1 MKPSLSLLLP
11 VALSLLPAASAEHTS
26 NWAVLVGTSRFWFNY
41 RHLANVLSL
50 YRTVKRLGIPDSQI
64 ILMLPDDMAC
74 NPRNAFPGTVY
85 SNSDRAVDLYGT
97 NIEVDYRG
105 YEVTVENF
113 IRLLTDRVGDEMP
126 RSKRLLTD
134 ENSNI
139 LIYMTGHGG
148 DEFLKFQDAE
158 EISAFDLADAF
169 EQMWEKRRYHE
180 ILFMID
186 TCQANTMYSKFYS
199 PNIIATGS
207 SEIGQSSYSH
217 HADNDVGVAVIDR
230 YTYYNLDF
238 LETQVRDP
246 SSKKTLGDLF
256 DSYDESKIHS
266 QPGFRWDLFPGDE
279 EEGRKR
285 LIMDFFGNVQGVE
298 VGEPEENLG
307 RRPNSTEEAEWK
319 EDLLSLGKKIRELA
333 DAQDAANK
341 LSREAETSRQ
351 EKATEEP
358 TAALEAKTVQ
368 KPGPARIRAAKV
380 SEDEGWWEKKLVGA
394 WVLGGLGMAWAAGSY
409 MEAL

>member
-1 MKPSLSLLLP
+1 
-11 VALSLLPAASAEHTS
+11 
-26 NWAVLVGTSRFWFNY
+26 
-41 RHLANVLSL
+41 
-50 YRTVKRLGIPDSQI
+50 
-64 ILMLPDDMAC
+64 
-74 NPRNAFPGTVY
+74 
-85 SNSDRAVDLYGT
+85 
-97 NIEVDYRG
+97 
-105 YEVTVENF
+105 
-113 IRLLTDRVGDEMP
+113 
-126 RSKRLLTD
+126 
-134 ENSNI
+134 
-139 LIYMTGHGG
+139 
-148 DEFLKFQDAE
+148 
-158 EISAFDLADAF
+158 
-169 EQMWEKRRYHE
+169 
-180 ILFMID
+180 
-186 TCQANTMYSKFYS
+186 MYSKFYS

-333 DAQDAANK
+333 DAQEAADK
-341 LSREAETSRQ
+341 LSREAETSKQ

-358 TAALEAKTVQ
+358 TPAPKAKTVQ
-368 KPGPARIRAAKV
+368 KPGQARMRAAKV
-380 SEDEGWWEKKLVGA
+380 SEDEGWWGKKLIGA